1 MEKNITKLEL
11 LEQYK
16 RFNYCLYH
24 SGNNTLFK
32 NCEQSRHKPPFLS
45 ERISFVNDL
54 PAYDGYTH
62 PLSILKED
70 NRIYGYEMP
79 YFSNAKSF
87 FDLLMLPEKVFN
99 STISFKDKKDLLLKL
114 HKTLR
119 KINNE
124 YIIGDI
130 NLHNILVTKEG
141 QGVLVDW
148 ENGRPINSGFGV
160 YALYFIK
167 QNGILQDDALKL
179 FIASIS
185 LIYGIDFE
193 SMVIDNSFY
202 SLLSMPFQKAV
213 LDYIDSVIDESAG
226 NIPVTVYFDEFLKHM
241 KEPSHLERKRIK
253 TEIDE
258 LGPNV
263 YYI

>member
-24 SGNNTLFK
+24 SGDNTLFK
-32 NCEQSRHKPPFLS
+32 NCEQSRNKPPFLS

-54 PAYDGYTH
+54 PSYDGYTH
-62 PLSILKED
+62 PLSVLKED
-70 NRIYGYEMP
+70 DQIYGYEMP
-79 YFSNAKSF
+79 YFAKAKSF
-87 FDLLMLPEKVFN
+87 FDLLVLPEKVFN
-99 STISFKDKKDLLLKL
+99 STMSFPEKKEMLLKL

-119 KINNE
+119 KLNRE
-124 YIIGDI
+124 YIVGDI
-130 NLHNILVTKEG
+130 NLHNILITKEG

-148 ENGRPINSGFGV
+148 ENGRPINSFMGV

-193 SMVIDNSFY
+193 SMVIDNSFF
-202 SLLSMPFQKAV
+202 SLLSLPFQKAV
-213 LDYIDSVIDESAG
+213 LDYIDSIIDESAS
-226 NIPVTVYFDEFLKHM
+226 NVPMTVYFDEFLKYM

-253 TEIDE
+253 AEVSE
-258 LGPNV
+258 LCPSV
-263 YYI
+263 YF